1 MTGSARGYRDGPHED
16 PQEASTAPDP
26 LLGSLSHRW
35 RMQTHM
41 ITAGA
46 WMRAVATGSVGL
58 TRAEAMIPT
67 ALEPLI
73 RGGITGLDHDRHRR
87 SETTCR
93 HLLITDG
100 RATGA
105 PSPASPGDAWRE
117 LLASLVP
124 GPRGDRAR
132 IHLLLPRPGDARGLT
147 GESLEQGCD
156 HGAALIVAAHGR
168 HRVLVATDEHE
179 GLVTWMSDPSGDDA
193 DLGSLIQPD
202 PVHEADRHLRE
213 AIVHAESVLSDLG
226 HRGLG
231 ARSRDLLDSHLRT
244 LLDSPLPASSE
255 AVRIP
260 QLARS
265 IAMAWTCDLAL
276 ADESPAI
283 TSSDVADRRRIVLD
297 LDHAAR
303 RAVEASLT

>member
-16 PQEASTAPDP
+16 PQEASAALDP
-26 LLGSLSHRW
+26 LLGSLSRRW
-35 RMQTHM
+35 RMQIHM

-46 WMRAVATGSVGL
+46 WMRAVATGSMGL
-58 TRAEAMIPT
+58 TRAESMIPS
-67 ALEPLI
+67 ALEPI
-73 RGGITGLDHDRHRR
+73 VPGTNTDGHHERNRR
-87 SETTCR
+87 SVTTCR

-100 RATGA
+100 LAAGA
-105 PSPASPGDAWRE
+105 PARGSPGDNWQE
-117 LLASLVP
+117 LLSSTD
-124 GPRGDRAR
+124 PRSGRDRAR

-147 GESLEQGCD
+147 GKSLELGCD
-156 HGAALIVAAHGR
+156 HGAALIVSAHGR
-168 HRVLVATDEHE
+168 DRVLVAIDEHE
-179 GLVTWMSDPSGDDA
+179 GLVTWTSEPTGDDA
-193 DLGSLIQPD
+193 DLGFSIQPD
-202 PVHEADRHLRE
+202 HVHEADRHLRE

-231 ARSRDLLDSHLRT
+231 ARSRDLLDRHLRT
-244 LLDSPLPASSE
+244 LQDSPLPASSE

-265 IAMAWTCDLAL
+265 IAMTWTCDLAL

-297 LDHAAR
+297 LDRAAR